1 MLLKVDKRISMF
13 IAVILSLILL
23 ATPAMAGYVT
33 ADFFK
38 KNSSLD
44 YTEITGKELESLAEE
59 ALKKQDVR
67 ILLDKLTGGSYE
79 VSEKRAANYVYSK
92 KQGNVLILTIKG
104 SKDIQLVYADF
115 NGKVKVGAGVLQNVN
130 GTKTIDVYDI
140 KNGKIYNTSKI
151 EIINN
156 QPKINWKEGP
166 FIPYDKKDKTGS
178 QKEIN
183 AAWTSCD
190 ICLGI
195 CNTLWNGGCGLTSYF
210 ACMIACSPFGN
221 FTCPIICGVV
231 YSIICGG
238 VGSYITCPSL
248 CQDIGY
254 CK

>member
-104 SKDIQLVYADF
+104 SKDIQLVTQILM
-115 NGKVKVGAGVLQNVN
+115 VK
-130 GTKTIDVYDI
+130 
-140 KNGKIYNTSKI
+140 
-151 EIINN
+151 
-156 QPKINWKEGP
+156 
-166 FIPYDKKDKTGS
+166 
-178 QKEIN
+178 
-183 AAWTSCD
+183 
-190 ICLGI
+190 
-195 CNTLWNGGCGLTSYF
+195 
-210 ACMIACSPFGN
+210 
-221 FTCPIICGVV
+221 
-231 YSIICGG
+231 
-238 VGSYITCPSL
+238 
-248 CQDIGY
+248 
-254 CK
+254 